1 MKIIILTIIKVIT
14 VNNDVLDN
22 NESLNVYIYIFY
34 LRLIEKFF

>member
-34 LRLIEKFF
+34 LILIEKFF